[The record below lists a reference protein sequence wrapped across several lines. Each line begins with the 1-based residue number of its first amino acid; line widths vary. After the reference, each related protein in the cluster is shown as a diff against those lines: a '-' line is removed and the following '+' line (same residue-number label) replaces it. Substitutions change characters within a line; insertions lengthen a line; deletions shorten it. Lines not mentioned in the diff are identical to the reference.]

1 MRKLSLFSGIG
12 GIDLAAHWAGME
24 TVAFCEREPF
34 PQKVLQK
41 NFPGVPIY
49 DDVCTLTAD
58 RLKEDGII
66 GDGRTI
72 DIISGGFPC
81 QPFSHAGKRE
91 GTSDD
96 RYLWPEIVRV
106 LEEVRPTWFVGE
118 NVAGLIS
125 MEQSDSELVMEDDTT
140 ICEEAEMVLETI
152 RQDLENIG
160 YQAFFVVIPSCAVGA
175 PHRRDRIFIL
185 AVANTASQ
193 SKRGLPL
200 GESEENARF
209 TFSCENVADTQG
221 ERSREAR
228 KYQCNG
234 SEERTSR
241 CGEAVAYSSGSGLQ
255 ERNTTTI
262 TDRQGHCSGSCTS
275 IDVADS
281 NSESGLEA
289 CSPTCALRSVRESR
303 NDACRSGRQ
312 QSTGTD
318 RWSTESELGGILDG
332 LSDWLDGYRW
342 PAGQGAQQY
351 DWEPRRV
358 TTGETNRTGRLK
370 ALGNAVNPVQIYPIM
385 AALKAIN
392 DRL

>member
-1 MRKLSLFSGIG
+1 MRKLSLFSGVG

-34 PQKVLQK
+34 PVKVLQK

-96 RYLWPEIVRV
+96 RYLWTEIVRI

-125 MEQSDSELVMEDDTT
+125 MEQSDSELIMEDDST

-152 RQDLENIG
+152 KNDLENIG
-160 YQAFFVVIPSCAVGA
+160 YQPFYVVIPSSAVGA
-175 PHRRDRIFIL
+175 PHRRDRIFI
-185 AVANTASQ
+185 VAYTESQ
-193 SKRGLPL
+193 PERGLPI
-200 GESEENARF
+200 GESAKI
-209 TFSCENVADTQG
+209 TGSACGCENVADTQG
-221 ERSREAR
+221 ERSRETR
-228 KYQCNG
+228 KHQCAG
-234 SEERTSR
+234 SQERTSR
-241 CGEAVAYSSGSGLQ
+241 CGEDVAYPSGSGI
-255 ERNTTTI
+255 EECNSASI
-262 TDRQGHCSGSCTS
+262 SNRQGHCTRSSTT
-275 IDVADS
+275 IDVADTYS
-281 NSESGLEA
+281 KSGLEA
-289 CSPTCALRSVRESR
+289 GPSVGTVRSFREPRNNACGCGGTQPTR
-303 NDACRSGRQ
+303 
-312 QSTGTD
+312 TD

-332 LSDWLDGYRW
+332 LSSWLDGYRW
-342 PAGQGAQQY
+342 PAGQGAEQY

-358 TTGETNRTGRLK
+358 TAGETNRTGRLK

-385 AALKAIN
+385 AAIKAIN
-392 DRL
+392 DQL